1 MRNSIRRSLGGLAV
15 GTLLLGGCGF
25 SGANDLPLP
34 GAVSGDD
41 TYRVSMIFTDATNLV
56 PKETCR
62 TNDTI
67 VGSVESVELDEDLR
81 AEVVCVIRDTVTL
94 PANTVA
100 TLRETSLLGERFVSL
115 DPPTGEEGHGALRA
129 GAVVPQSS
137 TRVDPNAEMVLG
149 ALSQLLNGGSLGT
162 VQTISQEL
170 STALEGSDFA
180 ETTRQLRVLVGRL
193 NGRRSDITASLD
205 AIDRLAGRLAD
216 QRTVLAAA
224 LDSVPDG
231 LAVLDRQRPQ
241 LTRTLKALDRLSR
254 VAVPLI
260 ERSKANTVADLEHLE
275 PVLRQLSTV
284 GDELALSL
292 ERFVSFPFPNTFLA
306 TAKGD
311 YAGMYASIT
320 LDLESLAPLL
330 VPRGTEPG
338 SPPPALAGDA
348 STPPLLDGLLGNL
361 LGQTLLPGLASL
373 LPLGGGAR

>member
-1 MRNSIRRSLGGLAV
+1 MRNSIRASLGVLAA
-15 GTLLLGGCGF
+15 GSLLLGGCGF
-25 SGANDLPLP
+25 SGAKDLPLP
-34 GAVSGDD
+34 GAVGGED

-62 TNDTI
+62 ANDTI

-115 DPPTGEEGHGALRA
+115 DPPTGEQGLGALSA
-129 GAVVPQSS
+129 DAVVPESS

-180 ETTRQLRVLVGRL
+180 ETTRQLRVLVQHL
-193 NGRRSDITASLD
+193 NGRRGDITASLD
-205 AIDRLAGRLAD
+205 AIDSLASRLAD

-241 LTRTLKALDRLSR
+241 LTRTLKTLARLSR

-260 ERSKANTVADLEHLE
+260 ERSKANTVADLEHLK

-292 ERFVSFPFPNTFLA
+292 ERFASFPFPNTFLA

-311 YAGMYASIT
+311 YAGMYGSLT
-320 LDLESLAPLL
+320 LDLDSLAPLL
-330 VPRGTEPG
+330 APSGARAAAPPAEVPGDA
-338 SPPPALAGDA
+338 PPP
-348 STPPLLDGLLGNL
+348 SLLDGLLGNL
-361 LGQTLLPGLASL
+361 LGQTVLPGLSSL
-373 LPLGGGAR
+373 LPLGGAGR